1 MRGSFHWNCPISR
14 SPVAFA
20 AILFLTRSRRTFS
33 PSSRIRSNYPHMPH
47 PPCII
52 PAATQPQPN
61 CYTTTSQPSYHA
73 PTTLQPSFVSNPRF
87 RHSHPTS
94 LIRQL
99 RQQSTATKPQPN
111 DATRNGHK
119 SVLQSPLRAKCSLI
133 RGRFRSC
140 AERLCLVCR
149 IFNKRLLAWRI
160 PKPPDFHPHHVV
172 GLERGKGNMV

>member
-1 MRGSFHWNCPISR
+1 MPNAVKNEESERKHR
-14 SPVAFA
+14 SGDKKSSAKGVSPHL
-20 AILFLTRSRRTFS
+20 ILNVKRCICRAKFS
-33 PSSRIRSNYPHMPH
+33 GRYFNHPS
-47 PPCII
+47 
-52 PAATQPQPN
+52 
-61 CYTTTSQPSYHA
+61 TTT
-73 PTTLQPSFVSNPRF
+73 QPSFVSNPRTI
-87 RHSHPTS
+87 PT
-94 LIRQL
+94 QP
-99 RQQSTATKPQPN
+99 TKPQPN

-172 GLERGKGNMV
+172 VLERGEGNMV